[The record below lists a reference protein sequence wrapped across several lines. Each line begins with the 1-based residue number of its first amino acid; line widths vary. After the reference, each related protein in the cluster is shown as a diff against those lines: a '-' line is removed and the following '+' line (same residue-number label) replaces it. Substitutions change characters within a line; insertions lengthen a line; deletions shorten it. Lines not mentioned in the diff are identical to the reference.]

1 MRIVISPRFSEVDVL
16 GHVTNTALPVWF
28 EHGRLPIFLHFS
40 QTGNMRDLSLIL
52 RRYEIDFQKQIRAE
66 HDVEID
72 TRIDAIGR
80 SSLSIVQNAFQCGQQ
95 VASGR
100 CVMVHFDYAANAT
113 QEIDG
118 TRRRALSIFF
128 TEEYAQSL
136 AMKEPSC

>member
-52 RRYEIDFQKQIRAE
+52 RRYEIDFLKQIRAE

-72 TRIDAIGR
+72 TRID
-80 SSLSIVQNAFQCGQQ
+80 VQNAFQCGQQ

-100 CVMVHFDYAANAT
+100 CVMVHFDYSANAAR
-113 QEIDG
+113 EIDG
-118 TRRRALSIFF
+118 ARRRALSIFF
-128 TEEYAQSL
+128 TEEFAQSL